1 MSLVRVT
8 PGALADLDVI
18 AGGSLR
24 QWGEDRTE
32 IYLRD
37 LSDRFGWLA
46 ANPQLGRDR
55 AEVGAGYRS
64 FPQGRHV
71 VFYIAVVI
79 EGISKRNACIN
90 EYLPTHIHTCI
101 RTYTSIHQ

>member
-1 MSLVRVT
+1 VSVARVT
-8 PGALADLDVI
+8 PRALADLDAI
-18 AGGSLR
+18 AGWSLR
-24 QWGEDRTE
+24 QWGDARTE

-37 LSDRFGWLA
+37 LADRFDWLA

-71 VFYIAVVI
+71 VFYVAVP
-79 EGISKRNACIN
+79 EGIAIIGV
-90 EYLPTHIHTCI
+90 P
-101 RTYTSIHQ
+101 HQAMDVADYFDSDG

>member
-8 PGALADLDVI
+8 PRALADLDAI
-18 AGGSLR
+18 AGWSLR

-71 VFYIAVVI
+71 VFYVAFP
-79 EGISKRNACIN
+79 EGIAIIGV
-90 EYLPTHIHTCI
+90 P
-101 RTYTSIHQ
+101 HQAMDVNSHFG